1 MLLVLL
7 MGMPGNDTADPT
19 TLLVVHTLGLGMELP
34 LQPMAFPSVSSLLV
48 VPGTLGQLQLLI
60 LVHQLVFPLWDLDL
74 GLPSRSIGYL
84 TVYWHSL
91 AGGAL
96 SIYEGPSM
104 RYAYS
109 LITNGPTS
117 SFVLPCHLGDQGR
130 HALSSF
136 KATGIM
142 PMRQR
147 SITPRLDTP
156 IELRHNI
163 SHAPFEYLSLSLSYL
178 TIYIYLYRRPLP
190 SKPQGKRPY
199 LPYEVLNFTS

>member
-1 MLLVLL
+1 ML
-7 MGMPGNDTADPT
+7 P
-19 TLLVVHTLGLGMELP
+19 LLVVIHFLSLCYLCLLYPCFFLCYLCSSWGCLAMTLLILLLFWWFRHWDSVLGMELP
-34 LQPMAFPSVSSLLV
+34 LKPMAFPSVSSLLV
-48 VPGTLGQLQLLI
+48 VPGTLGQLKLLR
-60 LVHQLVFPLWDLDL
+60 LVHQLVLPLWDLDL
-74 GLPSRSIGYL
+74 GLPSREIGDL

-96 SIYEGPSM
+96 SLYEGPSM

-130 HALSSF
+130 HALYSF

-163 SHAPFEYLSLSLSYL
+163 EHAP
-178 TIYIYLYRRPLP
+178 LP
-190 SKPQGKRPY
+190 P
-199 LPYEVLNFTS
+199 